1 MIARETSVNALRG
14 KICVVTGATSGIG
27 RATAEA
33 LSGMGAELG
42 IVCRDRARGEE
53 LRAALLSRP
62 GCAPVRVFVADLAV
76 QSQIRH
82 AAAEILAAYPRI
94 QLLVNNAGLVNL
106 QHSVTPDGIEAV
118 FAVNHLAYFLLTLLL
133 LDRLRESAP
142 ARIVNVASHAHKFV
156 SGIAFDDLGHERS
169 YSWTRV
175 YGQSKL
181 ANLLFTRELARRL
194 EGSGVTVNALHP
206 GAVATGLGRNNGG
219 WARALIGLLAPFFRT
234 PEKGAATSIYLAS
247 SPAVEG
253 ISGRYF
259 ASCRE
264 VQPSAAARDDAAAR
278 RLWALSEEMTGLAA
292 ASSTRAA
299 PGAL

>member
-1 MIARETSVNALRG
+1 MIAREMSVDALRG

-53 LRAALLSRP
+53 LRTALLARP
-62 GCAPVRVFVADLAV
+62 GSAPVRLFVADLAV
-76 QSQIRH
+76 QSQIRS

-169 YSWTRV
+169 YRWTRV

-194 EGSGVTVNALHP
+194 DGS
-206 GAVATGLGRNNGG
+206 
-219 WARALIGLLAPFFRT
+219 
-234 PEKGAATSIYLAS
+234 E
-247 SPAVEG
+247 SP
-253 ISGRYF
+253 
-259 ASCRE
+259 
-264 VQPSAAARDDAAAR
+264 
-278 RLWALSEEMTGLAA
+278 
-292 ASSTRAA
+292 
-299 PGAL
+299 